1 MELSPIIS
9 EFLFY
14 DEKGDKI
21 EKINYIGL
29 KIQVRELIKN
39 TFDRKV
45 LTEILMD
52 LRKDVSGATR
62 EELFHIYQDLELHK
76 DAYKKLKSL
85 RWELVSKGIYELT
98 QMQVE
103 ESYGY
108 ITKFINDKRP
118 TIRKQAEI
126 AVVTLKEEGISYFL
140 DHTKSKISEWQQLK
154 LLDVVR
160 NKEDFN
166 APSFRLWL
174 TSKNNYVVLFSLR
187 LIKYFNQNDASASLI
202 QLLNHKNNIIKR
214 EAITCIKDFNV
225 RNAIP
230 VLQQIFGKCNT
241 DTKLFILEAIAE
253 LGSESELN
261 FLKQVE
267 ANDKDFTVR
276 NKAIRAINTI
286 CPESILPTKDI
297 EATPNDKSLSVLS
310 SSIKSDNE
318 ISDNKEN
325 PSFQPLE
332 SKMSLDEND
341 SLSVPDYVNNAEEEE
356 PIVTMETLSIEN
368 ELTNKVEEVVTE
380 DDINSE
386 EFKNTVELSVDEI
399 RFLPIVTENSVENRV
414 NWDNNKDEND
424 INDLD
429 VIFENCKESE
439 VKTHPIDAE
448 LNLDFLPVITSNT
461 DAKSNPLQ
469 IEVDFEEVKAE
480 TEEKIDIYNHTVIY
494 EIVNSANPN
503 ITIDDEAKA
512 TTYSFSKESADYE
525 TSDFEVEFE
534 EVTFE
539 EEIIEESEIYLDWN
553 LFMDTD
559 DINQNEIIEE
569 NSQVNSEQETEIESQ
584 KPNSYI
590 EIPTAK
596 FYDDDTLEKMVL
608 LENMSDLGDY
618 REIPFLKL
626 MLINENSEPVI
637 LKINNLINRF
647 KETNDSI
654 SNFKITDLEA
664 GYSVFQELFDK
675 SDFESK
681 LMLLD
686 EIAKIGDEKEL
697 PLLNNLVNGYDKII
711 SKKAAIVTTTLHQR
725 LASLQPN
732 ISDSINEYLEQKV
745 LEDTEESLF
754 EVGFEVGK
762 SKPIIN
768 KDNSHRVHYGSTL
781 FDQLVG
787 ASSKLYNKFNK

>member
-1 MELSPIIS
+1 
-9 EFLFY
+9 
-14 DEKGDKI
+14 
-21 EKINYIGL
+21 
-29 KIQVRELIKN
+29 
-39 TFDRKV
+39 
-45 LTEILMD
+45 
-52 LRKDVSGATR
+52 
-62 EELFHIYQDLELHK
+62 LELHK

-225 RNAIP
+225 KNAIP
-230 VLQQIFGKCNT
+230 VLQQIFGRCNT

-267 ANDKDFTVR
+267 TNDKDFTVR

-286 CPESILPTKDI
+286 CPESILPTNDI
-297 EATPNDKSLSVLS
+297 EATLEDKPVLDLPSPLKSKDEIQDVDENISKEPLASKISLNDDSSSSKIEQVDSVLAE
-310 SSIKSDNE
+310 D
-318 ISDNKEN
+318 
-325 PSFQPLE
+325 
-332 SKMSLDEND
+332 SK
-341 SLSVPDYVNNAEEEE
+341 VN
-356 PIVTMETLSIEN
+356 IDTFLIEN
-368 ELTNKVEEVVTE
+368 ELSNNVKDIVPENK
-380 DDINSE
+380 ISE
-386 EFKNTVELSVDEI
+386 ELQNAMGFSMDEI
-399 RFLPIVTENSVENRV
+399 GFLPIVTDKKTEKEVTMGDEKNEV
-414 NWDNNKDEND
+414 N
-424 INDLD
+424 INDLN
-429 VIFENCKESE
+429 VIYESCKESE
-439 VKTHPIDAE
+439 VKTKAIDAE
-448 LNLDFLPVITSNT
+448 LNLNFLPIITGNT
-461 DAKSNPLQ
+461 HTKSNQLQ
-469 IEVDFEEVKAE
+469 IEVDFEEVKAQPKE
-480 TEEKIDIYNHTVIY
+480 IDINNHTVIY

-503 ITIDDEAKA
+503 ITIDDEANA
-512 TTYSFSKESADYE
+512 STYSFSKESVDYE
-525 TSDFEVEFE
+525 ISDFKVEFE
-534 EVTFE
+534 EVSLETE
-539 EEIIEESEIYLDWN
+539 TIEEPEIYLDWN
-553 LFMDTD
+553 LFMDAD
-559 DINQNEIIEE
+559 DLNQNETKEE
-569 NSQVNSEQETEIESQ
+569 NSQDNGVLDTEIETQ
-584 KPNSYI
+584 KTSIGI

-608 LENMSDLGDY
+608 LENMSDLGDH
-618 REIPFLKL
+618 REIPFLKS
-626 MLINENSEPVI
+626 MLTNENSEPVI
-637 LKINNLINRF
+637 IKINNLINRF
-647 KETNDSI
+647 SKTNASI

-697 PLLNNLVNGYDKII
+697 PLLNNLVNGDDKTI
-711 SKKAAIVTTTLHQR
+711 SKKAAMVTTALHQR

-732 ISDSINEYLEQKV
+732 ISDSINEFLEPEI
-745 LEDTEESLF
+745 LEDTQESLF

-762 SKPIIN
+762 SKPIVN
-768 KDNSHRVHYGSTL
+768 KGNSNKVHYGSTL